1 MTAPAPP
8 LPPGEGPSLVE
19 GAGLVSSLGD
29 LGDVDNG
36 FQFAFAAAAIA
47 LDALGFVANPFESL
61 VSAGVGWAFEH
72 LAILSEPLDRLTG
85 NPWEIKAEAQSWHVV
100 ALGLAEA
107 AAVQRE
113 LAGPRST
120 GWTGEAGDAYRLA
133 AGIRAEQIAV
143 MAVQTDEFAVELI
156 RAGARVGAL
165 RSIVRDL
172 VADLVGEVVGWAVGG
187 AMAAALTG
195 GASLV
200 AAAGWMIIRVIDL
213 ARDIARRIGDL
224 LQALADAGHAAGGLA
239 SGMLDAAR
247 ASRVVAF
254 DLHRRALPHDDPVS
268 NSPIG
273 ELVEIGK
280 QSHDATLE
288 DPEPTS

>member
-19 GAGLVSSLGD
+19 GAGLVSSVGD

-36 FQFAFAAAAIA
+36 FHAAFTVAAIA
-47 LDALGFVANPFESL
+47 LDALGFVADPFGSL

-72 LAILSEPLDRLTG
+72 LAVLSEPLDRLTG

-100 ALGLAEA
+100 AIGLAEA
-107 AAVQRE
+107 AAAQRD
-113 LAGPRST
+113 LAGPRSA
-120 GWTGEAGDAYRLA
+120 GWTGEAANAHRLA
-133 AGIRAEQIAV
+133 AGTRAEQMAV
-143 MAVQTDEFAVELI
+143 MAVRTDEFAIELI

-165 RSIVRDL
+165 RSIVRDM
-172 VADLVGEVVGWAVGG
+172 VADLVGEVVAWAVGG
-187 AMAAALTG
+187 ALAAALTG
-195 GASLV
+195 GASLL
-200 AAAGWMIIRVIDL
+200 AAAGWMIIRVVDL

-224 LQALADAGHAAGGLA
+224 LQALADAGNAASGLA

-247 ASRVVAF
+247 ATRVVAF
-254 DLHRRALPHDDPVS
+254 DLHRRAIPYDDPIS
-268 NSPIG
+268 ISPIG

-280 QSHDATLE
+280 QSHGANLE